1 MPVIAPPFHPII
13 YVRGYAMT
21 QGEIDATVSTPY
33 MGFNLGSTKVRQTWQ
48 GGVVR
53 HVFESPLVRLMKD
66 YGYRDIYHEGTE
78 RLDNIPAR
86 SLIIHRYYEASD
98 SELGSGKAPAIEE
111 AAGMLGKLILQVR
124 DQISGLDQTAREAC
138 RVYLVAHSMGGL
150 VVRCF
155 LQNQAIESDAARA
168 MVDKVFTYASPHN
181 GIDMVGLNVPSFLG
195 LWDLN
200 NFNRGRM
207 AEYLALDGK
216 PERVDSL
223 DGKFDPQ
230 RFFCL
235 VGTNYRDYGA
245 AMGMSKRLAGEMS
258 DGLVR
263 IENATVRGAPRAF
276 VHRSHG
282 GPYGIVNSEAGYQ
295 NLVRF
300 LFGDVRV
307 DGVLAVD
314 ELPLPPSVRKALKKG
329 SKVRASYLFEATVA
343 PRGTFLFKLTE
354 RRCETF
360 SAVMRKFD
368 ELFAPDGQPG
378 RSGRNAQDGQR
389 SPYLFS
395 AFLDTR
401 KITRGKTLVFSVDLA
416 VSTTGYEIDK
426 KLWFDGEVPG
436 EYLFRDT
443 VTVRAMRT
451 DEGWSIRYN
460 LTDEKWA
467 ESRGTEAQHDDG
479 GWFIPLSSSKGFK
492 GKLRLEAR
500 GWSRAATARR
510 AVE

>member
-1 MPVIAPPFHPII
+1 MPIIDPPYHPII
-13 YVRGYAMT
+13 YVRGYAMS

-48 GGVVR
+48 GGVMR

-78 RLDNIPAR
+78 RLDTIPAR
-86 SLIIHRYYEASD
+86 SLIIHRYYEAAD

-111 AAGMLGKLILQVR
+111 AASMLGKLILQVR
-124 DQISGLDQTAREAC
+124 DQVCGPDQAAREAS

-150 VVRCF
+150 VVRCL
-155 LQNQAIESDAARA
+155 LQNRAIASDEARA

-181 GIDMVGLNVPSFLG
+181 GIDIVGLNVPSFLG
-195 LWDLN
+195 LWDMN

-263 IENATVRGAPRAF
+263 IENATVRDAPRAF
-276 VHRSHG
+276 VHRSHS

-300 LFGDVRV
+300 LFGNVRV

-314 ELPLPPSVRKALKKG
+314 ELPLPPSVRTAMKKG
-329 SKVRASYLFEATVA
+329 SQVRASYLFEATVA
-343 PRGTFLFKLTE
+343 PRGTFFYKLTE

-360 SAVMRKFD
+360 SAVMRRFD
-368 ELFAPDGQPG
+368 ELMTSGAP
-378 RSGRNAQDGQR
+378 DGQR

-395 AFLDTR
+395 TFLDTR

-443 VTVRAMRT
+443 VTVRAMRAG
-451 DEGWSIRYN
+451 DGWSIRYN

-467 ESRGTEAQHDDG
+467 ESRGTEAQRDDR

-492 GKLRLEAR
+492 GKLRLEVR
-500 GWSRAATARR
+500 GWR
-510 AVE
+510 